1 MPDVN
6 PKPGDSSDETLF
18 RSLTVG
24 EGQLDEENRSIRFP
38 VVSDARV
45 EIFRGFYEILS
56 HRKGAMRMGK
66 RQQALSLLFNH
77 DWNRLLGVVDKIEQD
92 EHRTY
97 VTVRFANTE
106 EGNKA
111 LELVRDRVLVNVSCG
126 YRVFKY
132 EESGENERTVTDWEI
147 HEVSLVTV
155 PADPTVGVYR
165 SLNVNNPTKE
175 KEMPVGD
182 KKEAVDSTQD
192 IKKEE
197 KDVKVDVVDEGRVRS
212 LERQRISEIDA
223 MCRSFNVD
231 DNLRNQLIS
240 EGKSVDEAR
249 AAVMEQIKTRHMDP
263 VADAGRGMSA
273 EIGLTEREKRN
284 YSLLRAIN
292 ASITGDWS
300 RAGFEREVS
309 RTIARQLN
317 RDTTG
322 LFMPTDIPFVQE
334 TRAYTVGTAAN
345 GGNLVETEL
354 LTGSFIDMLRNKA
367 MVLKLGATL
376 LTGLR
381 GNIEIPRQNGA
392 STTYWVAE
400 DGQVTKSNGT
410 FDLVPMAPKTVGAR
424 SYITRNLLLQS
435 SISAEN
441 FVRMDLLQALGLAVD
456 LAALSGT
463 GSDGQP
469 KGIANLTNVN
479 KVVGGTNGGAI
490 TFDHLIDMET
500 AVANAN
506 ADVASMA
513 YLANAKTIGALKK
526 LKDDNGNYIWK
537 AIAGGFKNGMPG
549 EVNGYPMG
557 RSNQCRSNLTKGT
570 ASGKCSELFFGNW
583 ADILIGEWGV
593 LEILANPYSD
603 TAFSR
608 GGVEIR
614 AMQSIDVAVRHE
626 ESFSYFGDIL
636 TDAVQQANSSG
647 TGQGGAGGGD

>member
-1 MPDVN
+1 MPEVI
-6 PKPGDSSDETLF
+6 PKAEDPSDETLF
-18 RSLTVG
+18 RSLTVD
-24 EGQLDEENRSIRFP
+24 EGQVDEENRSIRFP
-38 VVSDARV
+38 VVSDSRV
-45 EIFRGFYEILS
+45 EISRGYYEILS
-56 HRKGAMRMGK
+56 HRKGALRMGK
-66 RQQALSLLFNH
+66 RQQSLSLLFNH
-77 DWNRLLGVVDKIEQD
+77 DWDRLLGLVDKIEQD

-97 VTVRFANTE
+97 VTVRFAKTE
-106 EGNKA
+106 EGEKA
-111 LELVRDRVLVNVSCG
+111 LQLVRDRVLVNVSCG

-132 EESGENERTVTDWEI
+132 EESGENERIVTDWEI

-155 PADPTVGVYR
+155 PADPSVGVYR
-165 SLNVNNPTKE
+165 SLNVNPIKERKMPEGEKKDLVNPTKE
-175 KEMPVGD
+175 EPKQPE
-182 KKEAVDSTQD
+182 
-192 IKKEE
+192 
-197 KDVKVDVVDEGRVRS
+197 VKVVDEEQVRA
-212 LERQRISEIDA
+212 LERQRIHEIDG

-231 DNLRNQLIS
+231 ENLRNQMIT
-240 EGKSVDEAR
+240 EGKSIDEAR
-249 AAVMEQIKTRHMDP
+249 AMVMDQLKTRRMDP
-263 VADAGRGMSA
+263 AGDSGRGMS
-273 EIGLTEREKRN
+273 EELGLSEQEKRN

-309 RTIARQLN
+309 RTIARRLN
-317 RDTTG
+317 KETTG
-322 LFMPTDIPFVQE
+322 LFMPTDIPFIQGA
-334 TRAYTVGTAAN
+334 RDYNVGTPAN

-354 LTGSFIDMLRNKA
+354 LSGSFIEMLRAKS
-367 MVLKLGATL
+367 MVLQLGATL

-392 STTYWVAE
+392 STTYWVKE
-400 DGQVTKSNGT
+400 DGEVTKSNGK
-410 FDLVPMAPKTVGAR
+410 FDLVAMSPKTVGAR

-441 FVRMDLLQALGLAVD
+441 FVRMDLLTSLGLAVD
-456 LAALSGT
+456 LSALSGT
-463 GSDGQP
+463 GADGQP
-469 KGIANLTNVN
+469 KGIANLSNIY

-500 AVANAN
+500 AVADAN
-506 ADVASMA
+506 ADVRSMA

-526 LKDDNGNYIWK
+526 LKDSNGNYIWK
-537 AIAGGFKNGMPG
+537 AIAGGFKNGIPG
-549 EVNGYPMG
+549 EVNGYPMA

-570 ASGKCSELFFGNW
+570 ASAKCSELFFGNW
-583 ADILIGEWGV
+583 SDILIGEWGV

-636 TDAVQQANSSG
+636 TDGTIEASG
-647 TGQGGAGGGD
+647 GSDNEDGESA

>member
-1 MPDVN
+1 MPELIPSSGEPSDV
-6 PKPGDSSDETLF
+6 TLF

-24 EGQLDEENRSIRFP
+24 EGQVDEENRSIRFP
-38 VVSDARV
+38 VVSDSRV
-45 EIFRGFYEILS
+45 EIFRGYYEILS
-56 HRKGAMRMGK
+56 HRKGALRMGK
-66 RQQALSLLFNH
+66 RQQSLSLLFNH
-77 DWNRLLGVVDKIEQD
+77 DWDKLLGIVDKIEQD

-97 VTVRFANTE
+97 VTVRFAKTE
-106 EGNKA
+106 EGDKA
-111 LELVRDRVLVNVSCG
+111 LQLVRDRVLVNVSCG
-126 YRVFKY
+126 YRVYKY

-155 PADPTVGVYR
+155 PADPSVGVYR
-165 SLNVNNPTKE
+165 SLNVNPKERKMPEGVKQDPVTKTPAE
-175 KEMPVGD
+175 PKQP
-182 KKEAVDSTQD
+182 
-192 IKKEE
+192 
-197 KDVKVDVVDEGRVRS
+197 DVKVVDEDTVRS

-231 DNLRNQLIS
+231 DNLRNQMIS

-249 AAVMEQIKTRHMDP
+249 AMVMEQLKTRRLDP
-263 VADAGRGMSA
+263 AGDSGRGMS
-273 EIGLTEREKRN
+273 EELGLTEKEKQS

-309 RTIARQLN
+309 RTIARRLN
-317 RDTTG
+317 KETTG
-322 LFMPTDIPFVQE
+322 LFMPTDIPFIQGA
-334 TRAYTVGTAAN
+334 RDYSVGTAAN

-354 LTGSFIDMLRNKA
+354 LSGSFIEMLRAKS
-367 MVLKLGATL
+367 MVLQLGATL

-392 STTYWVAE
+392 STTYWVKE
-400 DGQVTKSNGT
+400 DGEVTKSSGT
-410 FDLVPMAPKTVGAR
+410 FDLVSMSPKTVGAR

-441 FVRMDLLQALGLAVD
+441 FVRMDLLTSLGLAVD
-456 LAALSGT
+456 LSALSGT
-463 GSDGQP
+463 GADGQP
-469 KGIANLTNVN
+469 KGIAKLSNIY
-479 KVVGGTNGGAI
+479 KVEGGTNGGAI

-500 AVANAN
+500 AVADAN
-506 ADVASMA
+506 ADVRSMA

-526 LKDDNGNYIWK
+526 IKDSNGNYIWK
-537 AIAGGFKNGMPG
+537 AIAGGFKNGIPG
-549 EVNGYPMG
+549 EVNGYPMA

-570 ASGKCSELFFGNW
+570 ASAKCSELFFGNW
-583 ADILIGEWGV
+583 SDILIGEWGV

-636 TDAVQQANSSG
+636 TDAVVQTSSSDNEEE
-647 TGQGGAGGGD
+647 TA